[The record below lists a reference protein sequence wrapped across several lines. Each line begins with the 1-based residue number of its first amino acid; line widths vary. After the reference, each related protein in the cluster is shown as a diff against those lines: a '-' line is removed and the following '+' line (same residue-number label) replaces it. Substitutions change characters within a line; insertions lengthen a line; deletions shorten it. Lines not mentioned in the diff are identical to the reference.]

1 MYRVNATPSSRG
13 VRADAVGV
21 HLEPDRGA
29 VDRREFLRQSV
40 AGLAFPGV
48 SAILASCD
56 QAPPDGNVDA
66 AQRAS
71 TADARSLA
79 VTPPM
84 GWNSWN
90 VYGPGIDEGRILAT
104 ADAMVD
110 SGMRDA
116 GWEYVMLD
124 DGWQRVRGSRF
135 LHDLEHDPDKF
146 PRGIGF
152 LADSVHERGLKLGI
166 YSGPGSRR
174 VPGIRAAAA
183 TSGRTRRCSPRG
195 ASTT

>member
-1 MYRVNATPSSRG
+1 M
-13 VRADAVGV
+13 
-21 HLEPDRGA
+21 
-29 VDRREFLRQSV
+29 DRREFLRRSV

-56 QAPPDGNVDA
+56 PAPPDGNVDA
-66 AQRAS
+66 AQRTS

-79 VTPPM
+79 PTPPM

-90 VYGPGIDEGRILAT
+90 VYGPGIHEGRILAT

-116 GWEYVMLD
+116 GWEYVLLD
-124 DGWQRVRGSRF
+124 DGWQRVRGPRF

-152 LADSVHERGLKLGI
+152 LADSVHEHGLKLGI
-166 YSGPGSRR
+166 YSGPG
-174 VPGIRAAAA
+174 VETCAGY
-183 TSGRTRRCSPRG
+183 TGSGGHEREDAELSPRG